1 MNTGQR
7 FTTILIA
14 SVSVP
19 SFCFALTTGDFSFEA
34 GTSQSNYSQKGLPNN
49 LYSTSDDLQNDVLNG
64 VYSMLPEGTEVNPD
78 FIADDR
84 YSSIHIDGDLDGA
97 AYATVSL
104 TFLNEGAG
112 YRNSSD
118 TLSIK
123 QITLQRIRTK

>member
-1 MNTGQR
+1 
-7 FTTILIA
+7 
-14 SVSVP
+14 
-19 SFCFALTTGDFSFEA
+19 
-34 GTSQSNYSQKGLPNN
+34 
-49 LYSTSDDLQNDVLNG
+49 
-64 VYSMLPEGTEVNPD
+64 MLPEGTEVNPD